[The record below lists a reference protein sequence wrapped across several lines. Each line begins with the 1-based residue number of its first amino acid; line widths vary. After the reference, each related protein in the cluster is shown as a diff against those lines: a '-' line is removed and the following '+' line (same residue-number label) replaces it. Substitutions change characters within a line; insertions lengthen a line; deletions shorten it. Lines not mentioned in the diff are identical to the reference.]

1 MTTSIYLPLTL
12 SLGDDQNNIVALLLI
27 SVGVIGIC
35 GICGIFAVWR
45 MLQFVIRLG
54 TDMR

>member
-1 MTTSIYLPLTL
+1 MTTSIYSPLTL
-12 SLGDDQNNIVALLLI
+12 SLGDDQNYIVALLLI

-35 GICGIFAVWR
+35 GIFAVR
-45 MLQFVIRLG
+45 RVLQFVIRLG